1 MTPSACLIFI
11 QPICKGLDAR
21 NWRVNR
27 TSNESIQIS
36 TIVVIEKSI
45 LAKKTMKQFS
55 RLLYCC
61 AISTLYIGSL
71 NAQITITRADL
82 PKPTSSSI
90 LPDSVAYTQG
100 QANATSAQ
108 NFSGANLNIDESQLD
123 GTPQYARF
131 VPMSATPLIFQ
142 LVFLSC
148 DYARPLLGSQS
159 LGNGTLSDAYEYYN
173 YSSNNDRL
181 EVKGFGGNL
190 LIPGQTT
197 AIPVPALYSS
207 PDVIYRLP
215 LNYGNTDSSNSGFDV
230 TVPLGGLGNIQIK
243 RVQKRVNE
251 VDAWGNLQLP
261 TGNFQ
266 FLRVRSEID
275 RVDSLIT
282 QLGALPFASKPIEYR
297 WLSPALKIPALEL
310 IGIRNGN
317 TANYTQ
323 MNFWGHV
330 STGYT
335 QQVANKSFTLYPNP
349 TTSLLQVRMSC
360 EPFTETTLNI
370 VNFNGAVVA
379 EFHFKIASNG
389 QLDAEL
395 PLEGLPSGN
404 YLVTARNKGL
414 RMTQSFLIR

>member
-1 MTPSACLIFI
+1 
-11 QPICKGLDAR
+11 
-21 NWRVNR
+21 
-27 TSNESIQIS
+27 
-36 TIVVIEKSI
+36 
-45 LAKKTMKQFS
+45 MKQFS
-55 RLLYCC
+55 RHLCC
-61 AISTLYIGSL
+61 FVVSTLSIGSL
-71 NAQITITRADL
+71 KAQITITRADL
-82 PKPTSSSI
+82 PKPTASSV

-100 QANATSAQ
+100 QANATTAQ

-123 GTPQYARF
+123 GTPQYAHF

-159 LGNGTLSDAYEYYN
+159 LGNGTLSEAYEYYN

-190 LIPGQTT
+190 MIPGQTT
-197 AIPVPALYSS
+197 ALPIPALYSS

-230 TVPLGGLGNIQIK
+230 TVPLGGLGNLQIK
-243 RVQKRVNE
+243 RVQMRVNE
-251 VDAWGNLQLP
+251 VDAWGNLQIP

-282 QLGALPFASKPIEYR
+282 QLGSFPFASKPIEYR

-317 TANYTQ
+317 SVNLTQ

-330 STGYT
+330 STGLS
-335 QQVANKSFTLYPNP
+335 QQTGNKVFTIYPNP
-349 TTSLLQVRMSC
+349 TSGSLQVQWSC
-360 EPFTETTLNI
+360 EPFAETTFNI
-370 VNFNGAVVA
+370 VNFQGAVAA
-379 EFHFKIASNG
+379 EFHFKTPSNG
-389 QLDAEL
+389 QLDALL
-395 PLEGLPSGN
+395 PIDGLPSGN
-404 YLVTARNKGL
+404 YLMTARNKSQKW
-414 RMTQSFLIR
+414 TQTFLIR

>member
-1 MTPSACLIFI
+1 MKILYNLIPFGI
-11 QPICKGLDAR
+11 LSL
-21 NWRVNR
+21 V
-27 TSNESIQIS
+27 IS
-36 TIVVIEKSI
+36 T
-45 LAKKTMKQFS
+45 
-55 RLLYCC
+55 
-61 AISTLYIGSL
+61 TLK
-71 NAQITITRADL
+71 AQITITRADL
-82 PKPTSSSI
+82 PKPTASSI

-100 QANATSAQ
+100 QANATTAQ
-108 NFSGANLNIDESQLD
+108 NFSGANLIIDESQLD

-159 LGNGTLSDAYEYYN
+159 VGNGTLSDAYEYYN

-197 AIPVPALYSS
+197 ALPIPALYSS

-215 LNYGNTDSSNSGFDV
+215 LNYGNTDSSISGFDV

-282 QLGALPFASKPIEYR
+282 QIGALPFSSKPVEYR

-310 IGIRNGN
+310 NGIRTGN
-317 TANYTQ
+317 TTNWTQ
-323 MNFWGHV
+323 LNFWGHV
-330 STGYT
+330 STGLMPHSGNS
-335 QQVANKSFTLYPNP
+335 AFTLYPNP
-349 TTSLLQVRMSC
+349 SSGSLHINWRSD
-360 EPFTETTLNI
+360 PFTETIIKI
-370 VNFNGAVVA
+370 VNLNGLAVA
-379 EFHFKIASNG
+379 EFHFKIPSNG
-389 QLDAEL
+389 ELNALL
-395 PLEGLPSGN
+395 PLEELPSGN
-404 YLVTARNKGL
+404 YFLTAGNKGI
-414 RMTQSFLIR
+414 MITQSFLIQ